1 MSTTIL
7 FLVLVIF
14 FTLVFAISHFTS
26 KNVNNETFFTG
37 NRKSRWYM
45 VAFAMIGTTISG
57 VTFISVPGEV
67 GNSGWTYLQFLLGN
81 FVGYWVIALVL
92 IPLYYRLN
100 LVSIYTYLR
109 ERFGVRS
116 YKTGSFF
123 FLVSRTIGASFRMY
137 LVVGVLQIAFF
148 NALGIP
154 FWMTV
159 AIAIFMIWAYT
170 FRAGIK
176 TVIWTDSLQTTFLL
190 ASVVLTTILVSRQLD
205 MNLGQMIKAIDE
217 HPFSK
222 TFDWDWRSKTNFFK
236 QVMAGLGIVIV
247 MNGLDQ
253 DMMQKSLTCRN
264 QKEAQKN
271 IYWFSLAFIL
281 TNLLFLSLGVMLY
294 IYAQMKGIQFTGK
307 SDEFFP
313 FLALNYFGTIAGV
326 LFLLGIVSAT
336 YSSSDSA
343 LTALTT
349 SFSIDFLNLDPTHP
363 KSKSTR
369 MKVHIGFSIL
379 MFLVIVLFRIINNE
393 SVVTAV
399 FRVAGYTY
407 GPLLGLFAF
416 GILTKR
422 QVYDRYVP
430 YLGLLSPVLTYVI
443 NANSEKWFNGYKF
456 GFELLLLNGMIM
468 FMGLLIL
475 TKKNRNADL
484 ADQADKSGL

>member
-1 MSTTIL
+1 
-7 FLVLVIF
+7 
-14 FTLVFAISHFTS
+14 
-26 KNVNNETFFTG
+26 
-37 NRKSRWYM
+37 
-45 VAFAMIGTTISG
+45 MIT
-57 VTFISVPGEV
+57 
-67 GNSGWTYLQFLLGN
+67 
-81 FVGYWVIALVL
+81 
-92 IPLYYRLN
+92 
-100 LVSIYTYLR
+100 
-109 ERFGVRS
+109 
-116 YKTGSFF
+116 
-123 FLVSRTIGASFRMY
+123 
-137 LVVGVLQIAFF
+137 
-148 NALGIP
+148 
-154 FWMTV
+154 
-159 AIAIFMIWAYT
+159 
-170 FRAGIK
+170 
-176 TVIWTDSLQTTFLL
+176 
-190 ASVVLTTILVSRQLD
+190 
-205 MNLGQMIKAIDE
+205 AIDQ
-217 HPFSK
+217 HPYSK
-222 TFDWDWRSKTNFFK
+222 MFDWDWRSKTNFFK

-253 DMMQKSLTCRN
+253 DMMQKSLTCKN

-294 IYAQMKGIQFTGK
+294 IYAQMKGIQFSGK
-307 SDEFFP
+307 PDEFFP

-326 LFLLGIVSAT
+326 LFLLGIVSVT

-349 SFSIDFLNLDPTHP
+349 SFSIDFLNLKPSDP

-379 MFLVIVLFRIINNE
+379 MFFVIVLFRIINNE

-430 YLGLLSPVLTYVI
+430 YLGLLSPVLTYII
-443 NANSEKWFNGYKF
+443 NANSERWLGGYKF

-468 FMGLLIL
+468 FVGLLLL
-475 TKKNRNADL
+475 TKKDDQKNRNADA
-484 ADQADKSGL
+484 ADQSGL

>member
-1 MSTTIL
+1 MSATIL
-7 FLVLVIF
+7 FIVLLCF
-14 FTLVFAISHFTS
+14 FGMVFGISYLTS
-26 KNVNNETFFTG
+26 KNATNETFFTG
-37 NRKSRWYM
+37 NRRSPWYV

-81 FVGYWVIALVL
+81 FVGYWVVALVL
-92 IPLYYRLN
+92 IPLYYKLN
-100 LVSIYTYLR
+100 LVSIYTYLDQ
-109 ERFGVRS
+109 RFGVRS

-123 FLVSRTIGASFRMY
+123 FLVSRTIGAAFRMY
-137 LVVGVLQIAFF
+137 LVAGVLQLAFF
-148 NALGIP
+148 DALGIP
-154 FWMTV
+154 FVVTV

-170 FRAGIK
+170 HRAGIK
-176 TVIWTDSLQTTFLL
+176 TVIYTDTLQTTFLVT
-190 ASVVLTTILVSRQLD
+190 SVILTTILISTQLD
-205 MNLGQMIKAIDE
+205 MNFGDMVKAIDD

-236 QVMAGLGIVIV
+236 QFLAGLGIVIV

-253 DMMQKSLTCRN
+253 DMMQKSLTCKNKRD
-264 QKEAQKN
+264 AQKN
-271 IYWFSLAFIL
+271 LFWFSLAFIL

-294 IYAQMKGIQFTGK
+294 IYAQMKGIPVPEK
-307 SDEFFP
+307 SDDFFP
-313 FLALNYFGTIAGV
+313 LLALNHFGTIAGV

-349 SFSIDFLNLDPTHP
+349 SFCIDFLNLDP
-363 KSKSTR
+363 KSSDSKSART
-369 MKVHIGFSIL
+369 KVHIGFSVLI
-379 MFLVIVLFRIINNE
+379 FLVIVLFRIINNE

-399 FRVAGYTY
+399 FKVAGYTY

-422 QVYDRYVP
+422 QVKDRWVP
-430 YLGLLSPVLTYVI
+430 ILGILSPVLTYII
-443 NANSEKWFNGYKF
+443 NINSETLLGGYNF

-468 FMGLLIL
+468 FAGLLIL
-475 TKKNRNADL
+475 TKKSNH
-484 ADQADKSGL
+484 DKDTTLPRA